1 MNYLFIYNYFMFY
14 VKYNNNN
21 ILIYLAMFNIIL

>member
-14 VKYNNNN
+14 VKYKNN